1 MKQILLMNRRRF
13 DNRRGAALVLI
24 AAMLLVFLIAAAMSI
39 DFAYMQLVRTELR
52 TATDAAAK
60 AGGEALAR
68 TQDANAAKA
77 AAVAYANLNKSGG
90 RTFQINA
97 NDVTLGRVTGQT
109 DGTLTFTANT
119 TPYNSSSRANAR

>member
-1 MKQILLMNRRRF
+1 MQRGCAMTRILLAGCQQI
-13 DNRRGAALVLI
+13 DGRRGAAHVLI
-24 AAMLLVFLIAAAMSI
+24 AAMMLVFLIAAAMSI

-60 AGGEALAR
+60 AGAEALAR

-77 AAVAYANLNKSGG
+77 AAVAYDNLNKVGG

-97 NDVTLGRVTGQT
+97 NDVTLGRVTGQAN
-109 DGTLTFTANT
+109 GTWTFTANAADG
-119 TPYNSSSRANAR
+119 S